1 MVQISVG
8 HTRISRLLTNKMV
21 KWLFKIFRFTDC
33 SSLHLFASMVE
44 QALDIEE
51 VYESIITSRTSCL
64 VTLYWDALNGETV
77 VW

>member
-21 KWLFKIFRFTDC
+21 KWLFKTFLFTDC
-33 SSLHLFASMVE
+33 SSLHLFASME

-51 VYESIITSRTSCL
+51 VDESIITSRTSCL
-64 VTLYWDALNGETV
+64 VTLYWDAWNRETV